1 MKNASFY
8 VRFFLLVGCAAAAAA
23 HVTAQAAPVNEI
35 SADLGKCSAQIRV
48 TGVDTKPVF
57 AAKVTT
63 QVQHG
68 FAGVKKLDLEAFTD
82 QGGQVRISGIP
93 ASLKKPLLIR
103 ISKQSSELL
112 VEFKPDQNCHAVFN
126 VVLP

>member
-8 VRFFLLVGCAAAAAA
+8 ARLLLLAGCAATAAA
-23 HVTAQAAPVNEI
+23 HVAAQPAPVNEI

-57 AAKVTT
+57 AAKVTA

-68 FAGVKKLDLEAFTD
+68 FVGVKRLDLEAFTD
-82 QGGQVRISGIP
+82 QDGQVKISGIP

-103 ISKQSSELL
+103 IAKQGSELL

>member
-8 VRFFLLVGCAAAAAA
+8 ARFFLLVGCAAASAAYA
-23 HVTAQAAPVNEI
+23 TAQAAPVNEI

-48 TGVDTKPVF
+48 TGVDAKPVF

-68 FAGVKKLDLEAFTD
+68 FVGVKKLDLEAFTD
-82 QGGQVRISGIP
+82 QDGQVRISGIP

-112 VEFKPDQNCHAVFN
+112 VEFKPDQNCHATFN